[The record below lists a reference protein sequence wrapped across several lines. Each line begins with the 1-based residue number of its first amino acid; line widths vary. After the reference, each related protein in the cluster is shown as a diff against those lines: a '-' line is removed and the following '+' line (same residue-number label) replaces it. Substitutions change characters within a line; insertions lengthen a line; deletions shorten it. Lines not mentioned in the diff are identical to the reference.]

1 MKTLITAPLL
11 VISSAFAGD
20 ITNFGATMPNGDD
33 YSTPF
38 PYWLI
43 FYFFCGIWLCTH
55 KNSPLYGWANE
66 HPVIS
71 VILLVLLPLVIN
83 WILKL

>member
-1 MKTLITAPLL
+1 MKTLITASLL

-20 ITNFGATMPNGDD
+20 ITNFGTTMPNGDD
-33 YSTPF
+33 YSTPI
-38 PYWLI
+38 PYWFI

-83 WILKL
+83 WIL